1 MNNRCERGHTM
12 TKERNEKQRLYEDR
26 CKLYQKLCRIG
37 YVPDTDMREA
47 IEVVLSELNA
57 RIESIRDE
65 LMR

>member
-1 MNNRCERGHTM
+1 MT

-37 YVPDTDMREA
+37 YVPDADMREA
-47 IEVVLSELNA
+47 IEIVLSELNA

>member
-1 MNNRCERGHTM
+1 MNNQCERGHIM

-37 YVPDTDMREA
+37 YVPDADMREA

>member
-1 MNNRCERGHTM
+1 M
-12 TKERNEKQRLYEDR
+12 TAKERNEKQRLYEDR

-47 IEVVLSELNA
+47 IEVILSELNA